1 MPLRSTYIKELGWN
15 IYNNFKWELST
26 YTEKQRKRDMSSPS
40 RLKRSYK
47 SLNPT
52 TKSSA
57 NSVCPN
63 WEGLKLTIIPTFC
76 SAQAAR

>member
-1 MPLRSTYIKELGWN
+1 VPLRSTYIKELGWN

-26 YTEKQRKRDMSSPS
+26 YREKQRKRDMSSPS

-57 NSVCPN
+57 DSVCPN
-63 WEGLKLTIIPTFC
+63 WEGLKLTDIPTFY
-76 SAQAAR
+76 STQDAR